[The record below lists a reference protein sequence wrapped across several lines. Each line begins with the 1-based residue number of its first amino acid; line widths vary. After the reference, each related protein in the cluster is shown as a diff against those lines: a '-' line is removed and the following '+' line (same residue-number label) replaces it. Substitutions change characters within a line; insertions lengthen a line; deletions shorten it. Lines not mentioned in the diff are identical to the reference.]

1 MKPTQTEVLDNLK
14 ETVTKF
20 NKALIDARAMGMTVN
35 LRFPEY
41 DEECGLQR
49 LKIKV
54 SKRETVLEL

>member
-1 MKPTQTEVLDNLK
+1 MKPSEKEVMDNLT
-14 ETVTKF
+14 EAVTKL
-20 NKALIDARAMGMTVN
+20 NKSLIDARALGMTVN